1 MTQVF
6 SASGEAHGVTVVDA
20 ASNVVVQVKTETKD
34 GYEAIQ
40 IGFGNRKQVN
50 KPQRGHMQDLG
61 QFEVL
66 REVRVP
72 SASEYEVGQKLGVEL
87 FEPGDLVDA
96 TSKSGEDYELLENM
110 HNALLGQWRR
120 EMGHVANVV
129 GGVERINLRFG
140 DADRRFHPIDAARQ
154 REAIAFL
161 NENAFATPELFL
173 SADVLGRI
181 EASGVADRVL
191 QVQRSVLGSLIAEAR
206 IKRMSELSQL
216 AGGETYTAA
225 EMLGD
230 VTAGIWSELASGSP
244 PLSG

>member
-1 MTQVF
+1 MTAIFGRKLGMTQVF

-72 SASEYEVGQKLGVEL
+72 STGEYQVGQKLGVEL

-96 TSKSGEDYELLENM
+96 TSKSKGRGFAGGIKRYHFHGGPKTHGQSDKHRSPGSIGSGTTPGRVRKGLHMAGHMGDKQITVKNLQVVESNELRG
-110 HNALLGQWRR
+110 LLLIKGA
-120 EMGHVANVV
+120 VP
-129 GGVERINLRFG
+129 GGVNGVVRIRK
-140 DADRRFHPIDAARQ
+140 
-154 REAIAFL
+154 
-161 NENAFATPELFL
+161 T
-173 SADVLGRI
+173 GRK
-181 EASGVADRVL
+181 S
-191 QVQRSVLGSLIAEAR
+191 S
-206 IKRMSELSQL
+206 
-216 AGGETYTAA
+216 
-225 EMLGD
+225 
-230 VTAGIWSELASGSP
+230 
-244 PLSG
+244 

>member
-20 ASNVVVQVKTETKD
+20 AKNVVVQVKTETKD

-87 FEPGDLVDA
+87 FEQGDLVDA
-96 TSKSGEDYELLENM
+96 TGKSKGRGFAGGIKRYHFHGGPKTHGQSDKHRSPGSIGSGTTPGRVRKGLHMAGHMGDQRVTVKNLEIVESNELRG
-110 HNALLGQWRR
+110 LLLIKGA
-120 EMGHVANVV
+120 VP
-129 GGVERINLRFG
+129 GGVNGVVRIRK
-140 DADRRFHPIDAARQ
+140 
-154 REAIAFL
+154 
-161 NENAFATPELFL
+161 T
-173 SADVLGRI
+173 GRK
-181 EASGVADRVL
+181 
-191 QVQRSVLGSLIAEAR
+191 GS
-206 IKRMSELSQL
+206 
-216 AGGETYTAA
+216 
-225 EMLGD
+225 
-230 VTAGIWSELASGSP
+230 
-244 PLSG
+244 

>member
-20 ASNVVVQVKTETKD
+20 AENVVVQVKTETKD

-87 FEPGDLVDA
+87 FEQGDLVDA
-96 TSKSGEDYELLENM
+96 TGKSKGRGFAGGIKRYHFHGGPKTHGQSDKHRSPGSIGSGTTPGRVRKGLHMAGHMGDQRVTVKNLEIVESNELRG
-110 HNALLGQWRR
+110 LLLIKGA
-120 EMGHVANVV
+120 VP
-129 GGVERINLRFG
+129 GGVNGVVRIRK
-140 DADRRFHPIDAARQ
+140 
-154 REAIAFL
+154 
-161 NENAFATPELFL
+161 T
-173 SADVLGRI
+173 GRK
-181 EASGVADRVL
+181 
-191 QVQRSVLGSLIAEAR
+191 GS
-206 IKRMSELSQL
+206 
-216 AGGETYTAA
+216 
-225 EMLGD
+225 
-230 VTAGIWSELASGSP
+230 
-244 PLSG
+244 